1 MELIRFAKERKYISL
16 QEPMRPK
23 PAKQTY
29 VPHFMTDEEIKRFFI
44 ECDRL
49 AETPFHKKSKK
60 MQVRQPLVAIE
71 VPVFYRLMYSTGMRP
86 PEVRGLRRSDLN
98 FSTGE
103 MRIHNTKGYNEHI
116 IVLHDTML
124 KLMQQYD
131 KEMQRMM
138 PNRKF
143 MFPNENDEQHNS
155 AWQWRMFQT
164 VWKKANDTKCVAY
177 CFRHNYAI
185 TNINRI
191 LHRGVEGDEDLI
203 ALSRSMGHASLK
215 ATLHYYNI
223 TPQFGKI
230 LEETGENHFND
241 ILPNID
247 NYED

>member
-1 MELIRFAKERKYISL
+1 MLVSQGVKITPYHEITRYRKSIPFL
-16 QEPMRPK
+16 QE
-23 PAKQTY
+23 AKIT
-29 VPHFMTDEEIKRFFI
+29 TW
-44 ECDRL
+44 
-49 AETPFHKKSKK
+49 KK
-60 MQVRQPLVAIE
+60 
-71 VPVFYRLMYSTGMRP
+71 
-86 PEVRGLRRSDLN
+86 
-98 FSTGE
+98 
-103 MRIHNTKGYNEHI
+103 
-116 IVLHDTML
+116 
-124 KLMQQYD
+124 
-131 KEMQRMM
+131 
-138 PNRKF
+138 
-143 MFPNENDEQHNS
+143 
-155 AWQWRMFQT
+155 T